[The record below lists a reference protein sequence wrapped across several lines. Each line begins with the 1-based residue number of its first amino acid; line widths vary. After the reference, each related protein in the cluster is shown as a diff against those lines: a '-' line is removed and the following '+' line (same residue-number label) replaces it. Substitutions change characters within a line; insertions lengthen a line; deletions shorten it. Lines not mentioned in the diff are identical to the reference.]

1 MTEWRSLAACAG
13 MDTRAFFPPGH
24 ESVAPDVEAAC
35 RRCPVRADC
44 LADALSY
51 TDADDQ
57 GYRALT
63 YARHRR
69 TIRERRRR
77 GAA

>member
-1 MTEWRSLAACAG
+1 MTWRDLAACVG

-24 ESVAPDVEAAC
+24 ESVAPECEAAC
-35 RRCPVRADC
+35 RRCEVRVEC

-51 TDADDQ
+51 SEADDH

-63 YARHRR
+63 YPRHRR